1 MTHCMR
7 THNFFCLVAL
17 FMATACDGTPVQTLD
32 AGTPDA
38 GQPPTPPDAGPPP
51 APDAGVP
58 DSGEMLTECMPA
70 LQAQQNQAAVLAL
83 DLFTVIAT
91 GGTGAYR
98 FELITN
104 ESGAIIN
111 EFSGAY
117 LSGDAEGSKDVV
129 RVTDEGCL
137 GEARVEIEVIYT
149 LKVQPSEVTAPPG
162 TAWQFATVGGS
173 GDFQFA
179 MLLAGSGGTVSEI
192 GAYVAGRTEGEDL
205 VEVTDKISGQT
216 AEATIQVV
224 AGSTLSPIPSMVFVA
239 TGQDFE
245 LQFQGG
251 SGFVEVVETV
261 SAFELR
267 DGRMVHGLSRGR
279 EVVTLR
285 DRFTEQTSSLVVQV
299 QDGQQFTPTRFG
311 DGLFQSRILAPG
323 DLNGDGMP
331 DALLATPEAD
341 ITAVNDGAVYVYAG
355 NATGLDAAPV
365 QILSGRD
372 RRDEF
377 GRAVVTGDFNQ
388 DGEMDIAVGA
398 PRADASGAD
407 VGMVRIHY
415 GIGGGFFEPQAAQ
428 TLTGRFAGDLFGWSL
443 TACDFNDDG
452 FLDIAVGVFNG
463 EDRDQSP
470 VRFNQGGIQ
479 IFNGHDSG
487 FPDTASRSLW
497 GDVPDGSGGWM
508 GVSNM
513 HHGISL
519 ASGDIDGDGVCDLAA
534 GTHEYDRPGNSNT
547 GLVYVYRGV
556 ADAGDTQGG
565 LQLRPVRGWTS
576 QDPVDIGGQLGRNLA
591 VADLDGDD
599 RAEVIISHHL
609 NDIGSSDSH
618 GAVRV
623 FRGAVFGAEIS
634 EMAPVAPADFEIV
647 HDGGG
652 DQVGFMPV
660 VADATGDGLA
670 DLLIGSLADEI
681 SGGLRD
687 AGTIRIYAGV
697 EGALP
702 DSSAPTRVIAGAA
715 VSDRLGSTFA
725 VMGDLDG
732 DSAPEILGFAHYAD
746 RLGPEVGEPLLIY
759 GDETKPRLQ
768 LDMGSD
774 PAGMRF
780 GWAAA
785 IVGDIS
791 GDGFE
796 DLVVGAP
803 ESGVLGLGRLTGEGY
818 LYLGSASGFSNTPD
832 VVLSGMRRHGYGD
845 RFGYGVSSAGDFDGD
860 GAPDYAVVSRFE
872 DQARNPGNSYVL
884 EASCQGSRND
894 VGAVYVF
901 RGSTTGTPN
910 PQPAFIYYGLTP
922 GDGLKDV
929 EGGFDY
935 DGDGLDDF
943 IVGTPDL
950 DRPGTGNMGGF
961 ALVRGR
967 PADDQGRTILVCA
980 PDFRFEGLRAND
992 QVGYQVAAIGDIN
1005 GDGCDE
1011 VAAGAPFEDPTTSN
1025 EGAVRIIFGWG
1036 GAGCPAN
1043 PEMIVL
1049 RSGVRNAQ
1057 AGRALRGGG
1066 DVDGDGIP
1074 DLAVG
1079 LPGFAQ
1085 NGNTVGAATVV
1096 YGAYI
1101 AGLAREPAQFATAPQ
1116 NYALLFDPGRPPSV
1130 ATGTDP
1136 GEEFGR
1142 GVALLAVGGSVGT
1155 VLIAGSPSGTLSGV
1169 VRSGAAQAFA
1179 WSSPGGITP
1188 YPLAG
1193 FAGEADRPGGRL
1205 GEFVRGGQLNGRP
1218 ILLVGG
1224 YDGSSVTRDG
1234 GSLYVFDMTQ
1244 P

>member
-1 MTHCMR
+1 MR
-7 THNFFCLVAL
+7 THKFLGLVAL
-17 FMATACDGTPVQTLD
+17 AMLAGCGGAEVQTLD

-38 GQPPTPPDAGPPP
+38 GLPPVVEDAGPPP
-51 APDAGVP
+51 MPDAGMP
-58 DSGEMLTECMPA
+58 DGGAPLSPCVPA
-70 LQAQQNQAAVLAL
+70 LQVQQTEAAVLPL

-91 GGTGAYR
+91 GGTGAFR
-98 FELITN
+98 FELATN

-117 LSGDAEGSKDVV
+117 LSGDTEGAKDVV
-129 RVTDEGCL
+129 RITDEGCL
-137 GEARVEIEVIYT
+137 GEAQVQIEVVAS
-149 LKVQPSEVTAPPG
+149 LVLQPSQVQAPPG
-162 TAWQFATVGGS
+162 TDWQFTTVGGS
-173 GDFQFA
+173 GNFSFA
-179 MLLAGSGGTVSEI
+179 MLLAGSGGVVSES
-192 GAYVAGRTEGEDL
+192 GAYQAGRGEGEDV
-205 VEVTDKISGQT
+205 VEVTDTLTGQS
-216 AEATIQVV
+216 AEATILVV
-224 AGSTLSPIPSMVFVA
+224 AGSTFATAPSMVFVA
-239 TGQDFE
+239 TGQNFE

-251 SGFVEVVETV
+251 SGFAEVIERP

-267 DGRMVHGLSRGR
+267 EGRIVHGLQEGR

-285 DRFTEQTSSLVVQV
+285 DLYTDQTSRLVVQV
-299 QDGQQFTPTRFG
+299 QSGQEFAPVRFG
-311 DGLFQSRILAPG
+311 DGLFQSRILTPG

-331 DALLATPEAD
+331 DALLANPEAD

-355 NATGLDAAPV
+355 NATGLDVAPA

-377 GRAVVTGDFNQ
+377 GRALITADFNQ

-398 PRADASGAD
+398 PRADAAGVD
-407 VGMVRIHY
+407 TGMVRIHY
-415 GIGGGFFEPQAAQ
+415 GIGGGFFDPQAAQ
-428 TLTGRFAGDLFGWSL
+428 TLIGRFGGDLFGWSL
-443 TACDFNDDG
+443 STCDYNDDG
-452 FLDIAVGVFNG
+452 YLDIAVGLFNG

-470 VRFNQGGIQ
+470 IRSNQGGVL

-497 GDVPDGSGGWM
+497 GDVPDGTGGWM

-519 ASGDIDGDGVCDLAA
+519 ASGDIDGDGICDLAA
-534 GTHEYDRPGNSNT
+534 GTQEYDRPGNSNT
-547 GLVYVYRGV
+547 GLVYVYRGA
-556 ADAGDTQGG
+556 ADDGATPGG

-591 VADLDGDD
+591 VADLDGDS

-609 NDIGSSDSH
+609 NDFGSGDSH
-618 GAVRV
+618 GAVRI
-623 FRGAVFGAEIS
+623 FRGAAFGLEIT
-634 EMAPVAPADFEIV
+634 ETAPVAPADLELV
-647 HDGGG
+647 HNGSG

-660 VADATGDGLA
+660 VADATGDGQV
-670 DLLIGSLADEI
+670 DLIVGSLADEI
-681 SGGLRD
+681 AGGRGD
-687 AGTIRIYAGV
+687 AGTIRIYAGIQ
-697 EGALP
+697 GGLP
-702 DSSAPTRVIAGAA
+702 DLSAPTRVIAGTVA
-715 VSDRLGSTFA
+715 SDRLGSA
-725 VMGDLDG
+725 LGVIGDLDSDG
-732 DSAPEILGFAHYAD
+732 LPEIVGFAHYAD

-759 GDETKPRLQ
+759 GDDMKPSLQ
-768 LDMGSD
+768 LDMNSE
-774 PAGMRF
+774 PSGMRF

-803 ESGVLGLGRLTGEGY
+803 ESGVQGLGRLTGEGY
-818 LYLGSASGFSNTPD
+818 LYLGSASGFAKTPD

-845 RFGYGVSSAGDFDGD
+845 RFGNGVSTAGDFDGD

-872 DQARNPGNSYVL
+872 DQPSNPGANYVL
-884 EASCQGSRND
+884 EASCQGSRSD

-910 PQPAFIYYGLTP
+910 PEPAFIFYGLTP

-935 DGDGLDDF
+935 NNDGFDDF

-950 DRPGTGNMGGF
+950 DRPGVFNMGGF
-961 ALVRGR
+961 ALVQGR
-967 PADDQGRTILVCA
+967 AADPQGRTIMICA
-980 PDFRFEGLRAND
+980 PDFRFEGVNGND
-992 QVGYQVAAIGDIN
+992 QLGYQVAAIGDIN

-1011 VAAGAPFEDPTTSN
+1011 VAAGAPFEDPTATN
-1025 EGAVRIIFGWG
+1025 EGSVRVIFGWG
-1036 GAGCPAN
+1036 GAGCPAT
-1043 PEMIVL
+1043 PEMLVL
-1049 RSGVRNAQ
+1049 NSGVRNSQ
-1057 AGRALRGGG
+1057 AGRAVRGGG
-1066 DVDGDGIP
+1066 DVDGDGVP

-1085 NGNTVGAATVV
+1085 NGDTVGAATVV
-1096 YGAYI
+1096 YGAYL
-1101 AGLAREPAQFATAPQ
+1101 ATLAREPAQYATAPQ
-1116 NYALLFDPGRPPSV
+1116 NYRLMFDSGRPASV
-1130 ATGTDP
+1130 AVGTNA

-1142 GVALLAVGGSVGT
+1142 GVALLTVSRNVGT
-1155 VLIAGSPSGTLSGV
+1155 VLVAGSPSGTLSGV
-1169 VRSGAAQAFA
+1169 PRSGAVRTFA
-1179 WSSPGGITP
+1179 WTARAGLAA

-1205 GEFVRGGQLNGRP
+1205 GELVRGGYLSGRP
-1218 ILLVGG
+1218 LLLVGG

-1234 GSLYVFDMTQ
+1234 GSLYVLDMTQ